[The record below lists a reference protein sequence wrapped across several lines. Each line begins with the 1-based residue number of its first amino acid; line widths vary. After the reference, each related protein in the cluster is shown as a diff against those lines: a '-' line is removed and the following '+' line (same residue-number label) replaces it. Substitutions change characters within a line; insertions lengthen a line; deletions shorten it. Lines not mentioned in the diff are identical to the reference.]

1 MYIES
6 NVKCIK
12 IFYFS
17 IVDNPVFVVVV
28 VVVAV
33 DKDMV
38 LKVPKKKYEHGNRKS
53 YDLRL
58 GTEDQSLMAIGGTTV
73 VDVGI

>member
-1 MYIES
+1 
-6 NVKCIK
+6 
-12 IFYFS
+12 
-17 IVDNPVFVVVV
+17 VFVVVV

-38 LKVPKKKYEHGNRKS
+38 LKVTKKKYKQGNRKS

>member
-38 LKVPKKKYEHGNRKS
+38 LKVPKKSMNKGIGRAMIYVWVRK
-53 YDLRL
+53 
-58 GTEDQSLMAIGGTTV
+58 TNH
-73 VDVGI
+73 